1 MNWKF
6 LVLLASLAVTFSS
19 GEEINPQSDW
29 PWWRG
34 PARSNHAA
42 AGSDP
47 VVTFSQT
54 ENVVWKVP
62 VSGRGHAS
70 PTIVGNR
77 IFLATADADAE
88 IQSVLAFDRST
99 GEPLWSS
106 SVNEGNF
113 PEKIHRKNTHA
124 SSTVACDGERVVA
137 VFNNRDALHV
147 VALSVTDGELLWE
160 KRLGPY
166 APKRYEFGFAASPLV
181 YGNTVI
187 VLGDTEFG
195 GFLTALD
202 RRTGKQVWSVE
213 RPKQMNYSS
222 PILATVGGVA
232 QVLISGCSRLSAY
245 DPKTGKALW
254 VSMGASSDVTCG
266 TVVWGDDLV
275 FASGGFPEK
284 LTAAVRSGT
293 GEIVWQNKK
302 KSYEQSMLVHDK
314 HLYTVND
321 NGIAFCWNAK
331 DGEERWSERL
341 KGPVSASPV
350 LAGGRLYA
358 ANEAGTFFVYRADPE
373 KFELLAKNQLGDEA
387 FATPTILG
395 TRIYARVTHLDD
407 EGERQEML
415 YCLGKKS
422 LPQ

>member
-54 ENVVWKVP
+54 ENVVWKAP

-106 SVNEGNF
+106 NVNEGNF

-137 VFNNRDALHV
+137 VFDNRDALHV

-202 RRTGKQVWSVE
+202 RRDGQTG
-213 RPKQMNYSS
+213 M
-222 PILATVGGVA
+222 
-232 QVLISGCSRLSAY
+232 
-245 DPKTGKALW
+245 
-254 VSMGASSDVTCG
+254 VS
-266 TVVWGDDLV
+266 
-275 FASGGFPEK
+275 
-284 LTAAVRSGT
+284 
-293 GEIVWQNKK
+293 
-302 KSYEQSMLVHDK
+302 
-314 HLYTVND
+314 
-321 NGIAFCWNAK
+321 
-331 DGEERWSERL
+331 
-341 KGPVSASPV
+341 
-350 LAGGRLYA
+350 
-358 ANEAGTFFVYRADPE
+358 
-373 KFELLAKNQLGDEA
+373 
-387 FATPTILG
+387 
-395 TRIYARVTHLDD
+395 
-407 EGERQEML
+407 
-415 YCLGKKS
+415 
-422 LPQ
+422 